1 MAALSIPLNNFSLA
15 FSWCNFALKETK
27 SDSSTRKGLI
37 NTGSCL
43 SEKAS
48 QILVLEVGGFG
59 AGLASLSRKTAIAA
73 ETQQKTSN
81 AILRAILDEE
91 RTPPPV
97 TNSGQSHQ
105 DAKGLN
111 SSKRNSRTKN
121 IKTSKLSMKNNQR
134 IQQQNKYQKW
144 LLMTK
149 WNKARKIHE
158 ITPKS
163 MPSHGT

>member
-1 MAALSIPLNNFSLA
+1 MQFCVKGA
-15 FSWCNFALKETK
+15 TK

-59 AGLASLSRKTAIAA
+59 AGLASLSRKTAIAT

-121 IKTSKLSMKNNQR
+121 IKTTKTFMKNNQR

-149 WNKARKIHE
+149 WNKTRKIHE
-158 ITPKS
+158 ITLKS
-163 MPSHGT
+163 MSSHGT